1 MEHSILLVL
10 AAGRLG
16 SGHQNAGI
24 PETMLAEV
32 VAKCREIAR
41 CTRNP
46 TLRATSWLRLDGA
59 DCVGVD
65 GRNKSDLVRSV
76 TKNQI

>member
-10 AAGRLG
+10 AAGGLG
-16 SGHQNAGI
+16 SNHQNAGI
-24 PETMLAEV
+24 PETMSAEM
-32 VAKCREIAR
+32 VANLREIAR
-41 CTRNP
+41 CTRNL

-65 GRNKSDLVRSV
+65 GRDKSDLVRSV
-76 TKNQI
+76 TINKI